1 MSSDERFIKI
11 ENALGVLAE
20 HQARHAEEISELRA
34 MQKVMT
40 LAIAKSAEIQQ
51 ASSRKIDEGMKESR
65 EGMKELREGIKEL
78 REAQRITEEKLH
90 ALIDTVDR
98 IVRDR
103 GSRP

>member
-1 MSSDERFIKI
+1 MSSEERFIKI
-11 ENALGVLAE
+11 ENALGVVAE

-34 MQKVMT
+34 MQKVMS

-51 ASSRKIDEGMKESR
+51 ASARKIDEGMNEFR
-65 EGMKELREGIKEL
+65 EGMKEL

-98 IVRDR
+98 IIRDR

>member
-51 ASSRKIDEGMKESR
+51 ASARKIDEGM
-65 EGMKELREGIKEL
+65 KEL

-90 ALIDTVDR
+90 ALIDSVDR
-98 IVRDR
+98 IIRDR
-103 GSRP
+103 GSRS

>member
-20 HQARHAEEISELRA
+20 HQTRHAEEISELRA

-51 ASSRKIDEGMKESR
+51 ASARKIDEGM
-65 EGMKELREGIKEL
+65 KEL

-90 ALIDTVDR
+90 ALIDSVDR
-98 IVRDR
+98 IIRDR
-103 GSRP
+103 GSRS

>member
-1 MSSDERFIKI
+1 MSSEERFIKI

-51 ASSRKIDEGMKESR
+51 ASARKIDEGM
-65 EGMKELREGIKEL
+65 KEL

-98 IVRDR
+98 IIRDR
-103 GSRP
+103 GSRS

>member
-51 ASSRKIDEGMKESR
+51 ASARKIDEGMKE
-65 EGMKELREGIKEL
+65 LH
-78 REAQRITEEKLH
+78 EAQRITEEKLH
-90 ALIDTVDR
+90 ALIDSVDR
-98 IVRDR
+98 IIRDR
-103 GSRP
+103 GSRS

>member
-1 MSSDERFIKI
+1 MSSDERFINI

-20 HQARHAEEISELRA
+20 HQARHAEEISELLT

-51 ASSRKIDEGMKESR
+51 ASARKIDEGM
-65 EGMKELREGIKEL
+65 KEL

-90 ALIDTVDR
+90 ALIDSVDR
-98 IVRDR
+98 IIRDR
-103 GSRP
+103 GSRS